1 MKVRAI
7 RGATTVD
14 LDSQESIEDAV
25 SELLS
30 ELFSANGLKQADLIS
45 IYFTSTPDLVSEFP
59 ATAARKLGLSD
70 TPLICSS
77 EIAVPGSLEKCI
89 RVMVHAYTAL
99 EKSEIKHQYL
109 RKATSLR
116 KDLTQP

>member
-14 LDSQESIEDAV
+14 LDSQESIEAAV